1 MSWFKKKKYVMIG
14 EDTDTK
20 ERIAK
25 LERLVDFLCDND
37 GNDVTLELHELYY
50 PYSLDTVVLKATY
63 IANNE
68 VKTVVIGRYNRDKAE
83 KATVSQG
90 KLPVVRIGERYFAI
104 DKPTGTVIEV
114 TDLDICKG
122 NLS

>member
-1 MSWFKKKKYVMIG
+1 MSWFKKKKYVLIG
-14 EDTDTK
+14 EKTDTE

-25 LERLVDFLCDND
+25 IERLVDFLCHHDR
-37 GNDVTLELHELYY
+37 NDVVPEVHIFGYS
-50 PYSLDTVVLKATY
+50 YSLDIVTLKATY

-68 VKTVVIGRYNRDKAE
+68 VKTVVIGNFSRNEADEA
-83 KATVSQG
+83 VVIHG
-90 KLPVVRIGERYFAI
+90 KIPVVRIGKRSFAI
-104 DKPTGTVIEV
+104 DKPTGTAIEV

>member
-25 LERLVDFLCDND
+25 LERLVGFLCHHDRD
-37 GNDVTLELHELYY
+37 DVELKADRIYY
-50 PYSLDTVVLKATY
+50 PYFSSGVYRATY
-63 IANNE
+63 IVNNE
-68 VKTVVIGRYNRDKAE
+68 VKTVEMRSFHENETAE
-83 KATVSQG
+83 VTINKG
-90 KLPVVRIGERYFAI
+90 NMIVVRIGERYFAI
-104 DKPTGTVIEV
+104 DKPTGTVMEV

>member
-20 ERIAK
+20 ERIKK
-25 LERLVDFLCDND
+25 LERLVDFLCHHDRD
-37 GNDVTLELHELYY
+37 DVVPELHELYY
-50 PYSLDTVVLKATY
+50 PYSLGIVTLEATY

-68 VKTVVIGRYNRDKAE
+68 VKTVVIGRYPRDKAE
-83 KATVSQG
+83 KVTVSQG

-104 DKPTGTVIEV
+104 DKPTGTVMEV
-114 TDLDICKG
+114 TDLDIGKG